1 MPSSDAPI
9 EIGRVTLTVR
19 DLAAMSTFYQ
29 EVLGLHPMA
38 GDASHVS
45 LGVGDRVLIELRA
58 DPAARR
64 ASRREAGLFHIAF
77 LLPTRH
83 DLAAWLRHVAERG
96 IHWQGASD
104 HLVSEA
110 MYLAD
115 PEGNGIEVYADRPRA
130 SWRWQGTEIAMD
142 TQPLDLQALAARA
155 QAPWRGA
162 PEGSVIGHVHL
173 QTGALEAARQ
183 FYTED
188 LGFDLTCTYRGALF
202 FGSGGYHHH
211 LATNIWNSWGAGPR
225 DPGATGIA
233 EIELRLGAE
242 APEALRARIG
252 TDLADPWGIRYRLAA
267 QP

>member
-1 MPSSDAPI
+1 
-9 EIGRVTLTVR
+9 
-19 DLAAMSTFYQ
+19 
-29 EVLGLHPMA
+29 
-38 GDASHVS
+38 
-45 LGVGDRVLIELRA
+45 
-58 DPAARR
+58 
-64 ASRREAGLFHIAF
+64 
-77 LLPTRH
+77 
-83 DLAAWLRHVAERG
+83 
-96 IHWQGASD
+96 
-104 HLVSEA
+104 
-110 MYLAD
+110 
-115 PEGNGIEVYADRPRA
+115 
-130 SWRWQGTEIAMD
+130 MD

-225 DPGATGIA
+225 DPKATGIA